1 MLVRATMAV
10 LLSTAC
16 VGGVTPAQCAV
27 DGDCGAQAFCAQGM
41 CIDGTRTCP
50 ALQPTFSSIDRGLLQ
65 VGCGARQIS
74 CHSADSSLSQ
84 GGPSFAGNPY
94 ANLVN
99 APAANRLGTARGLI
113 LVKPNDPANSFL
125 ITKLQLTTTTDP
137 NYGPGQ
143 PANAPGS
150 ICAASIAAIQQWIQ
164 RGAPDD

>member
-1 MLVRATMAV
+1 MLLRVTIAA

-16 VGGVTPAQCAV
+16 VGGVTPAQCSV
-27 DGDCGAQAFCAQGM
+27 DGDCGAQAFCAQGT

-50 ALQPTFSSIDRGLLQ
+50 TLQPTFSSINRNLLQ
-65 VGCGARQIS
+65 VGCGVRQIS
-74 CHSADSSLSQ
+74 CHSSGSSLSQ

-94 ANLVN
+94 GNLVN

-125 ITKLQLTTTTDP
+125 ITKLQLTTATDP

-150 ICAASIAAIQQWIQ
+150 ICAASVDAIRQWIQ
-164 RGAPDD
+164 RGAPE